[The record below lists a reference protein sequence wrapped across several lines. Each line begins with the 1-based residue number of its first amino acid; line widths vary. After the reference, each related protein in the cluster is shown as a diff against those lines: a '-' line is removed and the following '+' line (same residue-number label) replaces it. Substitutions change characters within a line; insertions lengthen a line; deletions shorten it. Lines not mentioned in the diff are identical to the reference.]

1 MIKMLEMLCAIPEEI
16 GWVIV
21 GAMGMI
27 TVQLFCKLMWEVVI
41 EPIVCSI
48 KKWWKNRQESKVDI

>member
-1 MIKMLEMLCAIPEEI
+1 MLEFLCAIPEEI

-27 TVQLFCKLMWEVVI
+27 AVQLFCKLMWEVVI
-41 EPIVCSI
+41 TPIARSV
-48 KKWWKNRQESKVDI
+48 KKWWKNHQVSKVAI

>member
-1 MIKMLEMLCAIPEEI
+1 MLEMLCAIPEEI

-21 GAMGMI
+21 GAMGMV

-41 EPIVCSI
+41 EPITYSI
-48 KKWWKNRQESKVDI
+48 KQWWKNRQVNKVAI

>member
-1 MIKMLEMLCAIPEEI
+1 MLEMLCAIPEEI

-27 TVQLFCKLMWEVVI
+27 TLQLFYKLMNELVFFPVY
-41 EPIVCSI
+41 CSI
-48 KKWWKNRQESKVDI
+48 KKWWKNRQDSKVTI

>member
-1 MIKMLEMLCAIPEEI
+1 MLEMLCAIPEEI

-21 GAMGMI
+21 GAMGMV

-41 EPIVCSI
+41 EPITYSI
-48 KKWWKNRQESKVDI
+48 KKWWKNRQESKVAI